1 MSVGITLAISVG
13 ACGSD
18 ANLSGGGISVK
29 SDSPGSYTLSANFDG
44 SGDLTVFAS
53 TNAAQP
59 IIDGDEVA
67 TMSAESVTIDGLDEG
82 SRWYFGIRDSDG
94 NTTVSATRHIALE
107 GANNVRDLG
116 GYRTEDGRTVKWGTA
131 FRAANLSEL
140 TDIDRAKLETANI
153 STVVDFRLD
162 EEIESDGADQV
173 SDSIPVQH
181 LPILFPLMD
190 TNGEFLFT
198 ALSEGIASGDGD
210 VVEEL
215 LGGGRAQEISEKAFV
230 RNLDDEAA
238 LASYAETLKMI
249 AGTDEGSAVLYH
261 CTQGKDRTGMMSAI
275 LLGLL
280 GVPDDVII
288 EDFVLSNEYN
298 KEYNEQTY
306 SALKQSGVD
315 ADLIQPLLEQRES
328 QIRPVLDKVHDEYG
342 GWDNFGREVLGLNV
356 ETIEELRD
364 KLLT

>member
-1 MSVGITLAISVG
+1 
-13 ACGSD
+13 
-18 ANLSGGGISVK
+18 
-29 SDSPGSYTLSANFDG
+29 
-44 SGDLTVFAS
+44 
-53 TNAAQP
+53 
-59 IIDGDEVA
+59 
-67 TMSAESVTIDGLDEG
+67 
-82 SRWYFGIRDSDG
+82 
-94 NTTVSATRHIALE
+94 RHIALE

-215 LGGGRAQEISEKAFV
+215 LGGGRAQEI
-230 RNLDDEAA
+230 
-238 LASYAETLKMI
+238 
-249 AGTDEGSAVLYH
+249 
-261 CTQGKDRTGMMSAI
+261 
-275 LLGLL
+275 
-280 GVPDDVII
+280 
-288 EDFVLSNEYN
+288 
-298 KEYNEQTY
+298 
-306 SALKQSGVD
+306 
-315 ADLIQPLLEQRES
+315 
-328 QIRPVLDKVHDEYG
+328 
-342 GWDNFGREVLGLNV
+342 
-356 ETIEELRD
+356 
-364 KLLT
+364 